1 MIKQKDIL
9 DYILILF
16 ADYQRYEMYSH
27 TIEGLFAAVARGAL
41 AEVEEVVKSGKV
53 DVNQLHNN
61 KHIINYALG
70 ENFSPDEV
78 KILCLINAGAI
89 PQFDEEVNILLKI
102 SFFKNKELQ
111 SKLLTLIKEANSL
124 KGKYTLAHFKA
135 IDGLAPNSE
144 EEAFKL
150 DHFGF
155 FPIHYAIKFGAAN
168 ASWFKNIQYDF
179 FTPIKSGLYEGINLF
194 RWLIPKNNT
203 NLDLMHLI
211 ERLSPEQY
219 YELLKSAL
227 FNPKLLCYGMTVAW
241 VLLDHKRYEDFTRL
255 TQNLSVVQCFEILK
269 SALLNPNHARY
280 GLTVAEQLLYE
291 KRYEDFT
298 RLTQDLSAEQCYEL
312 LKSALFNPK
321 HLCYGMTVAWLLIKH
336 KRFTDFEMLVKEL
349 SLNQLTELFSEVHS
363 IASESPQKAEI
374 KLTLLNYLA
383 KENEPLLIKILELY
397 ETNDLVE
404 KLYDKLEKNNESFDV
419 VCYVIL
425 QKCNIALR
433 EFMQSKSDQKEETKE
448 IIKDYLKSLLDIYE
462 QIAANSKYS
471 KIANELVGMTISNA
485 SKTGYK
491 QLFQDYFERLDAPDC
506 RYMSD
511 YKSIKSR
518 EPLNTLEGYGHYLRV
533 LGCQNAEQAI
543 LLGIEHGEAKSGK
556 GKLQKND
563 ELLKPPV
570 LVTEPP
576 KPPVTKEESNSEEL
590 EFLRRQIQA
599 LKEENEKLKEKHS
612 HTEQPVSNSE
622 DEKNKEL
629 RTTRGDPRL
638 FSTGVTPSNSISRP
652 KRALEGVGLGQ
663 IPSRKRMG

>member
-1 MIKQKDIL
+1 
-9 DYILILF
+9 
-16 ADYQRYEMYSH
+16 
-27 TIEGLFAAVARGAL
+27 
-41 AEVEEVVKSGKV
+41 
-53 DVNQLHNN
+53 
-61 KHIINYALG
+61 
-70 ENFSPDEV
+70 
-78 KILCLINAGAI
+78 
-89 PQFDEEVNILLKI
+89 
-102 SFFKNKELQ
+102 
-111 SKLLTLIKEANSL
+111 
-124 KGKYTLAHFKA
+124 
-135 IDGLAPNSE
+135 
-144 EEAFKL
+144 
-150 DHFGF
+150 
-155 FPIHYAIKFGAAN
+155 
-168 ASWFKNIQYDF
+168 
-179 FTPIKSGLYEGINLF
+179 
-194 RWLIPKNNT
+194 
-203 NLDLMHLI
+203 
-211 ERLSPEQY
+211 
-219 YELLKSAL
+219 
-227 FNPKLLCYGMTVAW
+227 MTVAW

-363 IASESPQKAEI
+363 ITSESPQKAEI

-383 KENEPLLIKILELY
+383 KENELLLIKILELY

-448 IIKDYLKSLLDIYE
+448 IIKDYVKSLLDIYE
-462 QIAANSKYS
+462 QIAANSRYS

-485 SKTGYK
+485 CKTEYK
-491 QLFQDYFERLDAPDC
+491 QLFQDYFERFEAPGC

-533 LGCQNAEQAI
+533 LGCQNVEQAI
-543 LLGIEHGEAKSGK
+543 LLGIEHAEVKSGK

-590 EFLRRQIQA
+590 ESLRRQIQA